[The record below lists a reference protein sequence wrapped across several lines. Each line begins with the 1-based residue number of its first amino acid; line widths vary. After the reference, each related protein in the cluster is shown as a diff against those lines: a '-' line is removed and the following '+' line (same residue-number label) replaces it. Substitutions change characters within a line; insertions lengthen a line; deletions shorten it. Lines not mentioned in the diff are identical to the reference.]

1 MARFTGTR
9 LAKRDD
15 PIFKE
20 GLTIFT
26 PRSARLSAKEVA
38 ELKANIRAKA
48 KARTK
53 ATPQL
58 GPEEEA

>member
-1 MARFTGTR
+1 MARFTKIR

-20 GLTIFT
+20 GLMIFT
-26 PRSARLSAKEVA
+26 PRSAHLSAKEVA